1 MQFHYHYITFILQ
14 HSSYIFF
21 SIRLGKVYELEA
33 GGNVTPFL
41 EHTIVHM
48 MLTKLFLQL
57 SKSTAATSI
66 LLKVTIRTD
75 IIEIILSL
83 VSQMNQFTISS
94 CTIIS
99 FRSVFD
105 VCNSLICMRSEQ
117 LKRSY
122 PSIMYN
128 YRKNKY
134 LKFSF
139 LLFLYTYCVFEK
151 PEPFSESV
159 NSTYSIIFFQS
170 LFRQIIEGVY
180 KYFKRI

>member
-1 MQFHYHYITFILQ
+1 
-14 HSSYIFF
+14 
-21 SIRLGKVYELEA
+21 
-33 GGNVTPFL
+33 
-41 EHTIVHM
+41 

-105 VCNSLICMRSEQ
+105 VCNSLICMRSE
-117 LKRSY
+117 
-122 PSIMYN
+122 
-128 YRKNKY
+128 
-134 LKFSF
+134 
-139 LLFLYTYCVFEK
+139 TC
-151 PEPFSESV
+151 
-159 NSTYSIIFFQS
+159 
-170 LFRQIIEGVY
+170 
-180 KYFKRI
+180 